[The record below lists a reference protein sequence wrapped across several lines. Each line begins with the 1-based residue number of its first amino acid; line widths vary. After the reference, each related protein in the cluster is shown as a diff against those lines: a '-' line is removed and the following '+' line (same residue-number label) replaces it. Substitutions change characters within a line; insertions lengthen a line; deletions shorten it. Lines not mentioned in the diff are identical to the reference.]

1 MQASK
6 PKIRLFVQDPLAE
19 DAIVGL
25 PADQSHYL
33 KHVMRR
39 KQGELIA
46 LFNGRDGEWAA
57 QIDGLGKGWASLA
70 IQEQLHQQT
79 VEPDIWLCF
88 APIKRTRID
97 FLVEKA
103 TELGVSRLQ
112 PVTTQYTNSTRINLH
127 RMTARCIE
135 AAEQCE
141 RLSVPA
147 VHEAVTLKQLLDSW
161 PTDRLLLFCDERE
174 GVKGLVD
181 VAAQHRDAAVA
192 FLIGPEGGFSND
204 ERTMLLNHPN
214 AHSITLGPRILRA
227 ETAAFAA
234 LGAWQALIH

>member
-1 MQASK
+1 MQTSK
-6 PKIRLFVQDPLAE
+6 PKIRLFVQAPLAE
-19 DAIVGL
+19 NAIVGL
-25 PADQSHYL
+25 PADQAHYL

-39 KQGELIA
+39 KQGDLIA
-46 LFNGRDGEWAA
+46 LFNGEDGEWSA

-70 IQEQLHQQT
+70 IQDQLCPQT
-79 VEPDIWLCF
+79 PEPDIWLCF

-112 PVTTQYTNSTRINLH
+112 PVMTQFTNSTRINYH

-147 VHEAVTLKQLLDSW
+147 VQEAVTLRQLLDNW
-161 PTDRLLLFCDERE
+161 PDDRLLLFCDERQGAE
-174 GVKGLVD
+174 GLID
-181 VAAQHRDAAVA
+181 VAAGNRGSPVA
-192 FLIGPEGGFSND
+192 FLIGPEGGFGDD
-204 ERTMLLNHPN
+204 ERTMLMNLPN
-214 AHSITLGPRILRA
+214 SHSISLGPRILRA

-234 LGAWQALIH
+234 LGAWQALIR